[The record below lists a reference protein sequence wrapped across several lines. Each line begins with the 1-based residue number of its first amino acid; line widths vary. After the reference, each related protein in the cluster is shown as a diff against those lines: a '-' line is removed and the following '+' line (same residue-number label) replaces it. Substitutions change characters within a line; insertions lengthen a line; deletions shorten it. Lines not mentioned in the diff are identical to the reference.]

1 MTPEPARTSIP
12 RMNDDVRNIVLGVIA
27 TACSG
32 GFGWF
37 TRTYVWRRALRRKQ
51 AFFGL
56 PTGSDCLFVVNRQM
70 GGTDSS
76 LHRNDAF
83 ALLEISAL
91 IKDCGANVQIV
102 THDGA
107 RQGFGERAE
116 FCVGGPVSNTR
127 TTAHLAS
134 MLPGVRVDIS
144 TGTGPDRGS
153 ISVGGEMY
161 RWEKGQMEYVLLARL
176 TTGQGSRPVFL
187 LSGQTAN
194 SNQAAARY
202 LARHH
207 VRLARAYDDTSFC
220 LLLKVVNSDAYGP
233 DVTELVADVT
243 AAARTPEAAVA

>member
-1 MTPEPARTSIP
+1 
-12 RMNDDVRNIVLGVIA
+12 MNEDLRNIVLGVIA
-27 TACSG
+27 TAVSG

-37 TRTYVWRRALRRKQ
+37 TRTYQWRRALRRKQ

-70 GGTDSS
+70 GGTDAS

-91 IKDCGANVQIV
+91 IKDCGANLQIV
-102 THDGA
+102 THDAA

-116 FCVGGPVSNTR
+116 FCVGGPVSNAR

-134 MLPGVRVDIS
+134 MLPGVRVDVS
-144 TGTGPDRGS
+144 TEPGPDRGS
-153 ISVGGEMY
+153 ISVGEETY
-161 RWEKGQMEYVLLARL
+161 RWERGLVEYVLLARL
-176 TTGQGSRPVFL
+176 TTERGSRPVFL

-207 VRLARAYDDTSFC
+207 RKLARKYDGNSFC
-220 LLLKVVNSDAYGP
+220 LVLKVVNSDAYGP
-233 DVTELVADVT
+233 DVSELVADVT
-243 AAARTPEAAVA
+243 AAARRPVAAAA

>member
-1 MTPEPARTSIP
+1 MD
-12 RMNDDVRNIVLGVIA
+12 DDVRNIVLGVMA
-27 TACSG
+27 SAVSG

-37 TRTYVWRRALRRKQ
+37 SRTYLWRRALRRKQ

-56 PTGSDCLFVVNRQM
+56 PAGSDCLFVVNRQM
-70 GGTDSS
+70 GGTDAS

-83 ALLEISAL
+83 ALLEISTL

-102 THDGA
+102 THDTA

-144 TGTGPDRGS
+144 AEQGPDRGA
-153 ISVGGEMY
+153 IVVGGESY
-161 RWEKGQMEYVLLARL
+161 RWEKGVAEHVLLARL

-187 LSGQTAN
+187 LSGQTAT

-202 LARHH
+202 LAKQHE
-207 VRLARAYDDTSFC
+207 RLARTYGRSSFC
-220 LLLKVVNSDAYGP
+220 VLLKVVNSDAYGP
-233 DVTELVADVT
+233 DVTELIADVT
-243 AAARTPEAAVA
+243 EAARTPAAAAV

>member
-1 MTPEPARTSIP
+1 
-12 RMNDDVRNIVLGVIA
+12 MNDDVRNIVLGVMA

-37 TRTYVWRRALRRKQ
+37 TRTYLWRRALRRKQ

-116 FCVGGPVSNTR
+116 FCVGGPVSNAR

-134 MLPGVRVDIS
+134 MLPGVRTDV
-144 TGTGPDRGS
+144 GLEPGHPDRGA
-153 ISVGGEMY
+153 IRVGEEKY
-161 RWEKGQMEYVLLARL
+161 RWEKGRVEHVLLARL

-202 LARHH
+202 LAKHH
-207 VRLARAYDDTSFC
+207 VQLAREYGNESFC
-220 LLLKVVNSDAYGP
+220 VMLKVINSDAYGP

-243 AAARTPEAAVA
+243 RQARTPVAEAA

>member
-1 MTPEPARTSIP
+1 
-12 RMNDDVRNIVLGVIA
+12 MNDDVRNIVLGVVA
-27 TACSG
+27 TAVSG

-37 TRTYVWRRALRRKQ
+37 TRTYLWRRALRRKQ

-70 GGTDSS
+70 GGTENS

-91 IKDCGANVQIV
+91 IKDCGASVQIV
-102 THDGA
+102 TQEA

-116 FCVGGPVSNTR
+116 FCVGGPASNSR
-127 TTAHLAS
+127 TVAHLHS
-134 MLPGVRVDIS
+134 MLPGVRVDLS
-144 TGTGPDRGS
+144 PEAGPDRGA
-153 ISVGGEMY
+153 IRVGGETY
-161 RWEKGQMEYVLLARL
+161 RWEPDLAEYVLLARL
-176 TTGQGSRPVFL
+176 TTGQGTRPVFL

-207 VRLARAYDDTSFC
+207 EELARSYRGAGFC
-220 LLLKVVNSDAYGP
+220 LLLKVVNSGAYGP

-243 AAARTPEAAVA
+243 AASRTPAAAAA

>member
-1 MTPEPARTSIP
+1 
-12 RMNDDVRNIVLGVIA
+12 MNDDVRNLVLGVAA
-27 TACSG
+27 TAISG

-37 TRTYVWRRALRRKQ
+37 ARTYLWRRTLRRKQ

-116 FCVGGPVSNTR
+116 FCVGGPSSNSR
-127 TTAHLAS
+127 TTAHLGS
-134 MLPGVRVDIS
+134 MLPGVRIIVSSDPV
-144 TGTGPDRGS
+144 PDRGA
-153 ISVGGEMY
+153 ITVGGETY
-161 RWEKGQMEYVLLARL
+161 RWEKGLVEHVLLARL
-176 TTGQGSRPVFL
+176 TAGPGSRPVFL
-187 LSGQTAN
+187 LSGQTAI

-202 LARHH
+202 LARNH
-207 VRLARAYDDTSFC
+207 RTLAGKYGDDSFC
-220 LLLKVVNSDAYGP
+220 LLLKVINSDAYGP
-233 DVTELVADVT
+233 DVTELIADVT
-243 AAARTPEAAVA
+243 RPARTPAAATA

>member
-1 MTPEPARTSIP
+1 MD
-12 RMNDDVRNIVLGVIA
+12 DDVRNIVLGVVA
-27 TACSG
+27 TAVSG

-37 TRTYVWRRALRRKQ
+37 FRTYLWHRELRRKQ

-70 GGTDSS
+70 GGKDSS

-91 IKDCGANVQIV
+91 IRDCGATVQLV
-102 THDGA
+102 GHDAA

-116 FCVGGPVSNTR
+116 FCVGGPSSNSR
-127 TTAHLAS
+127 TTAHLTS
-134 MLPGVRVDIS
+134 LLPGVRMVVAAE
-144 TGTGPDRGS
+144 PAQDRGA
-153 ISVGGEMY
+153 ITVGGRTY
-161 RWEKGQMEYVLLARL
+161 RWEVGTAEYVLLARL
-176 TTGQGSRPVFL
+176 VTERGTRPVFV

-207 VRLARAYDDTSFC
+207 RELARKHGGDSFC
-220 LLLKVVNSDAYGP
+220 LLLKVINSDAYGP

-243 AAARTPEAAVA
+243 RAARTPVAAAA

>member
-1 MTPEPARTSIP
+1 
-12 RMNDDVRNIVLGVIA
+12 MNDDVRNIVLGVMA
-27 TACSG
+27 TAISG

-37 TRTYVWRRALRRKQ
+37 SRTYLWRRALRRKQ

-116 FCVGGPVSNTR
+116 FCVGGPASNTR
-127 TTAHLAS
+127 TTAHLTS
-134 MLPGVRVDIS
+134 MLPGVQVDVGLAS
-144 TGTGPDRGS
+144 GHPDRGA
-153 ISVGGEMY
+153 IRIGEERY
-161 RWEKGQMEYVLLARL
+161 RWEKGMVEYVLLARL
-176 TTGQGSRPVFL
+176 TTRHGSRPVFL

-202 LARHH
+202 LAKHH
-207 VRLARAYDDTSFC
+207 VRLARKYGRESFC
-220 LLLKVVNSDAYGP
+220 LLLKVINSDAYGP

-243 AAARTPEAAVA
+243 GPARTPAAAAG

>member
-1 MTPEPARTSIP
+1 MT
-12 RMNDDVRNIVLGVIA
+12 DDVRNIVLGVIA
-27 TACSG
+27 TALSG

-56 PTGSDCLFVVNRQM
+56 PTGADCLFVVNRQM
-70 GGTDSS
+70 GGKDSS
-76 LHRNDAF
+76 LHRSDAF

-91 IKDCGANVQIV
+91 IKDCGATVQIV

-107 RQGFGERAE
+107 RQGFGERSE
-116 FCVGGPVSNTR
+116 FCVGGPASNTR

-134 MLPGVRVDIS
+134 LLPGVRTDVGLEQGD
-144 TGTGPDRGS
+144 PDRGA
-153 ISVGGEMY
+153 IRVGGETY
-161 RWEKGQMEYVLLARL
+161 RWEKGMVEYVLLARL
-176 TTGQGSRPVFL
+176 TNGRGSRPVFL

-207 VRLARAYDDTSFC
+207 VRLARKYGDESFC
-220 LLLKVVNSDAYGP
+220 VMLKVINSDAYGP

-243 AAARTPEAAVA
+243 EAARTPVAAAV

>member
-1 MTPEPARTSIP
+1 MD
-12 RMNDDVRNIVLGVIA
+12 DDVRNIVLGVVA
-27 TACSG
+27 TAVSG

-37 TRTYVWRRALRRKQ
+37 TRTYLWRRALRRKQ

-70 GGTDSS
+70 GGTETS

-91 IKDCGANVQIV
+91 IKDCGATVQIV
-102 THDGA
+102 THEA

-116 FCVGGPVSNTR
+116 FCVGGPASNSR
-127 TTAHLAS
+127 TVAHLHS
-134 MLPGVRVDIS
+134 MLPGVRVDVS
-144 TGTGPDRGS
+144 AEAGPDRGS
-153 ISVGGEMY
+153 IGVGGETY
-161 RWEKGQMEYVLLARL
+161 RMEPGLVEYVLLARL
-176 TTGQGSRPVFL
+176 TTDQGARPVFL

-207 VRLARAYDDTSFC
+207 ERLARSYRGSGFC
-220 LLLKVVNSDAYGP
+220 LLLKVVNSGAYGP

-243 AAARTPEAAVA
+243 AASRTPAAAAA

>member
-1 MTPEPARTSIP
+1 
-12 RMNDDVRNIVLGVIA
+12 MNDDVRNIVLGVIA
-27 TACSG
+27 TALSG

-37 TRTYVWRRALRRKQ
+37 SRTYVWRRALRRKQ

-70 GGTDSS
+70 GGADSS

-83 ALLEISAL
+83 ALLEISSL

-102 THDGA
+102 THDAA
-107 RQGFGERAE
+107 RQGFGERSE
-116 FCVGGPVSNTR
+116 FCVGGPVSNVR

-134 MLPGVRVDIS
+134 MLPGVQTD
-144 TGTGPDRGS
+144 TGLPSGHPDRAA
-153 ISVGGEMY
+153 IRVGGEAY
-161 RWEKGQMEYVLLARL
+161 RWVKGQVEYVLLARL

-207 VRLARAYDDTSFC
+207 EALAGKYRSGSFC
-220 LLLKVVNSDAYGP
+220 IMLKVINSDAYGP

-243 AAARTPEAAVA
+243 EAARTPVAAAA

>member
-1 MTPEPARTSIP
+1 MT
-12 RMNDDVRNIVLGVIA
+12 DDVRNIVLGVIA
-27 TACSG
+27 TALSG

-37 TRTYVWRRALRRKQ
+37 SRTYLWRRALRRKQ

-70 GGTDSS
+70 GGTDAS

-102 THDGA
+102 THDTA

-116 FCVGGPVSNTR
+116 FCVGGPASNTR
-127 TTAHLAS
+127 TTAHLSS
-134 MLPGVRVDIS
+134 MLPGVQFDVGLE
-144 TGTGPDRGS
+144 TGHPDRGS
-153 ISVGGEMY
+153 IRIGEERY
-161 RWEKGQMEYVLLARL
+161 RWEKGMVEHVLLARL
-176 TTGQGSRPVFL
+176 TTDQGSRPVFL

-202 LARHH
+202 LAKHH
-207 VRLARAYDDTSFC
+207 QRLARKYGGSSFC
-220 LLLKVVNSDAYGP
+220 ILLKVINSDAYGP
-233 DVTELVADVT
+233 DVTELLADVT
-243 AAARTPEAAVA
+243 GPARTPAAAAV

>member
-1 MTPEPARTSIP
+1 
-12 RMNDDVRNIVLGVIA
+12 MNDDVRNIVLGVIA
-27 TACSG
+27 TALSG

-37 TRTYVWRRALRRKQ
+37 TRTYQWRRALRRKQ
-51 AFFGL
+51 VFFGL

-102 THDGA
+102 THDAA

-134 MLPGVRVDIS
+134 MLPGVRVDVS
-144 TGTGPDRGS
+144 TEPGPDRGS
-153 ISVGGEMY
+153 INVGGETY
-161 RWEKGQMEYVLLARL
+161 RWEKGQVEYVLLARL

-207 VRLARAYDDTSFC
+207 RQLARKYGGESFC
-220 LLLKVVNSDAYGP
+220 VLLKVINSDAYGP

-243 AAARTPEAAVA
+243 REARTPAAAVA

>member
-1 MTPEPARTSIP
+1 
-12 RMNDDVRNIVLGVIA
+12 MNDDVRNIVLGVIA
-27 TACSG
+27 TALSG

-37 TRTYVWRRALRRKQ
+37 SRTYIWRRALRRKQ

-116 FCVGGPVSNTR
+116 FCVGGPSSNTR
-127 TTAHLAS
+127 TVAHLAN
-134 MLPGVRVDIS
+134 MLPGVQIIIS
-144 TGTGPDRGS
+144 SDPVPDRGA
-153 ISVGGEMY
+153 ITVGGETY
-161 RWEKGQMEYVLLARL
+161 RWMKGQVEYVLLARL
-176 TTGQGSRPVFL
+176 TTGAGTRPVFL
-187 LSGQTAN
+187 LSGQTAI

-202 LARHH
+202 LAKQHRT
-207 VRLARAYDDTSFC
+207 LAGTYGRNSFC
-220 LLLKVVNSDAYGP
+220 ILLKVVNSDAYGP

-243 AAARTPEAAVA
+243 AAARTPAAAAV